1 MSASLDEILDL
12 ETLDTNLFRSRF
24 HRENF
29 RKSLFG
35 GQVLSQALTAMAST
49 VKDTLPTSCHAY
61 FLRAG
66 MSDSPVIYDVEL
78 VRDGNSVSNRRV
90 VARQHGRPI
99 FHMSAS
105 FHKEEEG
112 FEHQI
117 EKPIDIPSPEE
128 LIKTHGLPQTDKHI
142 AQANQSSTS
151 HSPQMDVPFVLL
163 PVDENLFTSR
173 KVRNPESYFWLKTN
187 SKLPSSPII
196 HLGALSFASD
206 LGLLATSLLPHSV
219 NLFDTSVF
227 AASIDHAMWFH
238 SYDFKADDWMLYKT
252 QSPWAGKARGYT
264 QGSIFRRDGLLIA
277 TTTQE
282 GLIRPNEELLAK
294 K

>member
-1 MSASLDEILDL
+1 MTASLDEILSL
-12 ETLDTNLFRSRF
+12 ETLDVNLFRSRY

-35 GQVLSQALTAMAST
+35 GQVLGQALMAMTNT

-66 MSDSPVIYDVEL
+66 TSDAPVIYDVEV
-78 VRDGNSVSNRRV
+78 VRDGNSISSRRV

-112 FEHQI
+112 FEHQL
-117 EKPIDIPSPEE
+117 EKPTNIPSPEE
-128 LIKTHGLPQTDKHI
+128 IIKTHGLPQTDQHI
-142 AQANQSSTS
+142 AEINKTSANR
-151 HSPQMDVPFVLL
+151 PQMDVPFILL

-173 KVRNPESYFWLKTN
+173 KVREPEAYFWLKTN
-187 SKLPSSPII
+187 AELPDSPIF
-196 HLGALSFASD
+196 HLSALAFASD

-219 NLFDTSVF
+219 NLFDRSVF

-238 SYDFKADDWMLYKT
+238 SNDFKADDWMLYKT
-252 QSPWAGKARGYT
+252 ESPWAGKARGYT

-282 GLIRPNEELLAK
+282 GLIRPSEELLSK
-294 K
+294 I